1 MTIPA
6 LLDELLR
13 ASAPSGSEEE
23 VMAIVRREASAFAS
37 VSSDVHGNTIAR
49 VEGRPGGRTLAL
61 FAHAD
66 EIGMLVTH
74 VHEDGLASVAKI
86 ANWEAARAVGR
97 RVRVRGRGGGVP
109 GVVVRV
115 AGGEGEPAWT
125 DLRLDVGAAGGEAAL
140 ALIEPGDA
148 VALTGEPVLLD
159 GGRVM
164 SKSLDNRV
172 GVYVALETARRLAAA
187 PAAWDLALVVTV
199 LEEGPL
205 RGGAPVAAR
214 AAAPD
219 AAVVL
224 EVTYA
229 ADVAGGDPGEWGR
242 SALGAGPTV
251 FRGPTIHP
259 AVAAGLRAAAA
270 DAGIDVTLEAGDN
283 TWSDSEAVQEALA
296 GVPVGLVSVPLR
308 YMHTPHEI
316 VQLSDVDAASRLVEA
331 YARTLTLETSFL
343 R

>member
-1 MTIPA
+1 VTIPP

-23 VMAIVRREASAFAS
+23 VMAIVRREASGFAS

-49 VEGRPGGRTLAL
+49 VEGRPGGRTVAL

-86 ANWEAARAVGR
+86 ASWDAAAAVGK
-97 RVRVRGRGGGVP
+97 RVEVRGRAGRVP

-125 DLRLDVGAAGGEAAL
+125 DLRLDVGAADGEAAL
-140 ALIEPGDA
+140 ALIEPGDPA
-148 VALTGEPVLLD
+148 TMTGDPVLLD

-164 SKSLDNRV
+164 SKALDNRV
-172 GVYVALETARRLAAA
+172 GVYAALEAVRRLAADPA
-187 PAAWDLALVVTV
+187 PWDVALVVTV
-199 LEEGPL
+199 LEEGTL
-205 RGGAPVAAR
+205 RAGAAVAAR

-219 AAVVL
+219 AAIVF

-229 ADVAGGDPGEWGR
+229 ADVAGGDPGEWGNTR
-242 SALGAGPTV
+242 LGAGPTV

-270 DAGIDVTLEAGDN
+270 EAGIAVTAEAGDN

-308 YMHTPHEI
+308 YMHTPNEI
-316 VQLSDVDAASRLVEA
+316 VQLSDVESASQLAEA
-331 YARTLTLETSFL
+331 YVRALPVDASFL